1 MPLNTTSELRRFT
14 RFPGMEYRQS
24 QMTEKYQGP
33 VEGGMM
39 DFYDAITRIEAT
51 PSVSVRYGDSGVQD
65 FELEEFLAGLVQE
78 KAVVSDVE
86 AKREFLSWFD
96 EDDEWLDPDWDA
108 PMVEQTVR
116 DLHVFAGLEPKV
128 EIHIRCP
135 QHKTSNFSPRTR
147 R

>member
-1 MPLNTTSELRRFT
+1 
-14 RFPGMEYRQS
+14 
-24 QMTEKYQGP
+24 MTEKYQGP

-128 EIHIRCP
+128 EIHIP
-135 QHKTSNFSPRTR
+135 MPPA
-147 R
+147 